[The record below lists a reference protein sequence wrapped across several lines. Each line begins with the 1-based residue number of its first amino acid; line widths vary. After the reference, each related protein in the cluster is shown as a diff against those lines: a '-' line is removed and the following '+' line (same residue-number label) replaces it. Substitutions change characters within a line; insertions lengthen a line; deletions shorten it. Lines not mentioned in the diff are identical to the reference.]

1 MSNQQS
7 PFRVIVIGAGVA
19 GLTASH
25 CLQRAGINH
34 VVLEKHREAVPTE
47 GASITIYPQVVRIL
61 HQIGCGEAIIKA
73 SVPHD
78 QLVTRRPDGSVLG
91 STPFFGFVKE
101 NHGAD
106 LLPLERREFLQILY
120 DNLPDKTPIK
130 TSRIIKDIKESRDG
144 VEVVMSDGTVEKGD
158 IVLGVDGVYSMVRNI
173 MWHHANKATPGLITE
188 KEKSSFKTHWKCLVG
203 IGPPE
208 PSLGASDLTVTHDT
222 RYSFEI
228 VAQPHCTFFFV
239 YFYLDKPF
247 QSPNRVHYS
256 DQDAEALAASVADH
270 PLTETCTFGH
280 LWNNRVRSTLVSSEE
295 GVLDHWYHGRIVL
308 AGDAIHKMT
317 PNIALGGNAAIESV
331 VSLCN
336 HLHRTL
342 ATQGKAKPSLAA
354 LTDAFAGYQAERM
367 ERVKYAIKISGI
379 ATRIQAMTTPLYRFL
394 AWVTPLLPER
404 GAPDQVGEYIR
415 GSPKIEYLSS
425 KGLPQGR
432 LRWKDEEDEEKRIQL
447 AALGKLDTKT
457 KQVLKAGHLMQM
469 MSVSVAVVMLVSAA
483 RYVPFVNEY
492 TVPQLLSWVK
502 V

>member
-1 MSNQQS
+1 
-7 PFRVIVIGAGVA
+7 
-19 GLTASH
+19 
-25 CLQRAGINH
+25 
-34 VVLEKHREAVPTE
+34 
-47 GASITIYPQVVRIL
+47 
-61 HQIGCGEAIIKA
+61 
-73 SVPHD
+73 
-78 QLVTRRPDGSVLG
+78 
-91 STPFFGFVKE
+91 
-101 NHGAD
+101 
-106 LLPLERREFLQILY
+106 
-120 DNLPDKTPIK
+120 
-130 TSRIIKDIKESRDG
+130 
-144 VEVVMSDGTVEKGD
+144 
-158 IVLGVDGVYSMVRNI
+158 
-173 MWHHANKATPGLITE
+173 
-188 KEKSSFKTHWKCLVG
+188 
-203 IGPPE
+203 
-208 PSLGASDLTVTHDT
+208 
-222 RYSFEI
+222 
-228 VAQPHCTFFFV
+228 
-239 YFYLDKPF
+239 
-247 QSPNRVHYS
+247 
-256 DQDAEALAASVADH
+256 
-270 PLTETCTFGH
+270 
-280 LWNNRVRSTLVSSEE
+280 
-295 GVLDHWYHGRIVL
+295 
-308 AGDAIHKMT
+308 MT